1 MVKLEYNV
9 NTLLAI
15 KELLKKHKY
24 MRVVNEEYE
33 NIDEFK
39 RKMIL
44 FRKGFSPFKTV
55 VDFPPLYY
63 IIDKIIKGS
72 PIEKDN
78 FYNLYLLNS
87 TEEELYTFIDK
98 KINNI
103 DFDELNKLHNKAL
116 ESIRVVKEEKTGIF
130 RKLAK
135 NKKID

>member
-44 FRKGFSPFKTV
+44 FGKGFSPFKTV

-63 IIDKIIKGS
+63 VIDKIITGS

-87 TEEELYTFIDK
+87 TEEDLYTFIDK

-103 DFDELNKLHNKAL
+103 DFEELNKLHNKAL